1 MSFDITTLV
10 TDRTRADVAQGTDKG
25 FFNASDLNRVEAA
38 CADLYQQFADYGYLI
53 AGYEPSVNHWTEG
66 GIPAVGQLDRDL
78 ANITA
83 LRNTITALSTTPE
96 TPETMR
102 FLDYLKAN
110 DIERILLAVEDTLRR
125 LEKTFWYSGEIY
137 SGESGGTT

>member
-10 TDRTRADVAQGTDKG
+10 TDRTAADVAQGTDKG
-25 FFNASDLNRVEAA
+25 FYNASDLNRVEAA

-53 AGYEPSVNHWTEG
+53 AGYEPSVNHWTEN

-83 LRNTITALSTTPE
+83 LQNTITALSTTPE

-110 DIERILLAVEDTLRR
+110 DIERILEDVDALITNIMAGW
-125 LEKTFWYSGEIY
+125 FYSGELY
-137 SGESGGTT
+137 TGEV

>member
-1 MSFDITTLV
+1 MAFDFSTLI
-10 TDRTRADVAQGTDKG
+10 TDRGPGT
-25 FFNASDLNRVEAA
+25 FYNVSDLNRIGEAVRYLA
-38 CADLYQQFADYGYLI
+38 ERFTLLGY
-53 AGYEPSVNHWTEG
+53 AVSVAPKTDWTEDNV
-66 GIPAVGQLDRDL
+66 PTRKQLETYRQ
-78 ANITA
+78 NIVE
-83 LRNTITALSTTPE
+83 LRRQLTVMQSTPK

-137 SGESGGTT
+137 SGEAGGTT

>member
-10 TDRTRADVAQGTDKG
+10 TDRTAADVAQGTDKG
-25 FFNASDLNRVEAA
+25 FYNASDLNRVEAA

-53 AGYEPSVNHWTEG
+53 VGYEPSVNHWTEG

>member
-1 MSFDITTLV
+1 MAFDFSSLI
-10 TDRTRADVAQGTDKG
+10 TDRGPGT
-25 FFNASDLNRVEAA
+25 FYNVSDLNRVEAA
-38 CADLYQQFADYGYLI
+38 CADLYQRFTDYGYLI
-53 AGYEPSVNHWTEG
+53 PDYVPVVNHWTESKT
-66 GIPAVGQLDRDL
+66 PTVGQLGRDL
-78 ANITA
+78 TNITA

-102 FLDYLKAN
+102 FWDYLKAN